1 MSDFT
6 ITVVGTGVIGTS
18 LAMALKQDDD
28 NPPLL
33 IAHDKDFT
41 TAKEAVKTGAFDKA
55 DWNLVNAC
63 EQADIIVLAIP
74 LNGVKPTLEAIAP
87 YLKENVVITDTCPSK
102 KIVLD
107 WANEILPDTAHF
119 VGGNPVVHPDG
130 SGYKNAR
137 ANLFKGRLYCLTPA
151 ASAHEDAVQ
160 VLAGFISLV
169 GGDPFFLDAA
179 EHDGLMTAVEHLPS
193 LLGVALVRTLYEQHS
208 WRELRKLAGGAFGQ
222 ASSGAQGDP
231 DGLKD
236 NYLENKEMLLRWID
250 SYVVQLSQL
259 RALIASDDDD
269 AEEQLAQTIDEAVV
283 ARVNWQKDYQSGN
296 FVDPE
301 LEAISTA
308 NIEAPSLF
316 DRMIGFGSR
325 RKKEPTSGKKR

>member
-6 ITVVGTGVIGTS
+6 ITIVGAGVIGTS
-18 LAMALKQDDD
+18 LAMALKQNDD
-28 NPPLL
+28 PPRL

-41 TAKEAVKTGAFDKA
+41 IAKEAVKMGAFDKA

-63 EQADIIVLAIP
+63 EQADMVVLAIP
-74 LNGVKPTLEAIAP
+74 LNGVKPTLEAIGP
-87 YLKENVVITDTCPSK
+87 YLKEQAVITDTCPSK

-107 WANEILPDTAHF
+107 WANEILPDTVHF

-137 ANLFKGRLYCLTPA
+137 ANLFKDRLYCLTPA
-151 ASAHEDAVQ
+151 ASTPEDAVH
-160 VLAGFISLV
+160 LLTGFISLV

-193 LLGVALVRTLYEQHS
+193 LIGVALVNTLSEQHS

-222 ASSGAQGDP
+222 ASAGANSDP

-236 NYLENKEMLLRWID
+236 NYLENKDMLLTWLD
-250 SYVVQLSQL
+250 SYTVQLGQL
-259 RALIASDDDD
+259 RAMIASTEEDSG
-269 AEEQLAQTIDEAVV
+269 EQLAQTIDKAVV
-283 ARVNWQKDYQSGN
+283 ARANWLKDYQSGN
-296 FVDPE
+296 FRDPE
-301 LEAISTA
+301 LESLSPA
-308 NIEAPSLF
+308 NIETPGLLG
-316 DRMIGFGSR
+316 RMVGFGGGR
-325 RKKEPTSGKKR
+325 RKKDSSEKRK